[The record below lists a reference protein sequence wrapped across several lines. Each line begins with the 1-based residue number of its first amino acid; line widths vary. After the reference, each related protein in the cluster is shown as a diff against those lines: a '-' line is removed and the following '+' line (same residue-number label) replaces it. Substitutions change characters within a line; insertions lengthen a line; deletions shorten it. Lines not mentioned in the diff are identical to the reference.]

1 MMSPPPDASQV
12 ISDAQVG
19 LWEPPPPFDIGP
31 ERPVPDSLRVMR
43 EELRRLFPKDAKY
56 ADKSAKAY
64 ADDDSAWTVWFEAFA
79 ERTRKAF
86 RRGDEAT
93 AVAHMTYMSDKLEKA
108 DADARYAIDVDY
120 VENFLYKLSLKKK
133 RWAWTLIPQNLK
145 DLYVAFWG
153 EITPRKMARIQ
164 LML

>member
-1 MMSPPPDASQV
+1 
-12 ISDAQVG
+12 
-19 LWEPPPPFDIGP
+19 
-31 ERPVPDSLRVMR
+31 
-43 EELRRLFPKDAKY
+43 
-56 ADKSAKAY
+56 
-64 ADDDSAWTVWFEAFA
+64 
-79 ERTRKAF
+79 
-86 RRGDEAT
+86 
-93 AVAHMTYMSDKLEKA
+93 MSDKLEKA